1 MSIPMLIFSRN
12 PCRIIL
18 RKHLFSIMIVIP
30 FKKKFMAVEW
40 DGRVKMNMKIC
51 VIDLNYGRIKN
62 VKLQQKVVE
71 NM

>member
-1 MSIPMLIFSRN
+1 
-12 PCRIIL
+12 
-18 RKHLFSIMIVIP
+18 MIVIP